1 MKLSRRHFAR
11 ELVGGIMKCRL
22 FRRLITSDTLLSFA
36 SFTDKYDNGK
46 IYDAWNDHYYMFVWQ
61 KIALDKLL
69 VRLHKMYDAIGQA
82 TQTTIDPATKVEKI
96 ETVMGKLECKSCCTL
111 NKPVAFSLPVIFLRF
126 SFIEEVRS
134 LLFKQNCDLLSFLTN
149 ATTQNYVIMKGDLL
163 VKRAMLHC
171 SHFQDSKWFSVI
183 KLCFILCF

>member
-1 MKLSRRHFAR
+1 
-11 ELVGGIMKCRL
+11 
-22 FRRLITSDTLLSFA
+22 
-36 SFTDKYDNGK
+36 
-46 IYDAWNDHYYMFVWQ
+46 MFVWQ

-149 ATTQNYVIMKGDLL
+149 ATTENYVIMKLCYTA
-163 VKRAMLHC
+163 VI
-171 SHFQDSKWFSVI
+171 SKTANGSVS
-183 KLCFILCF
+183 LNYVSFCASS